1 MSEDSDD
8 DWGSWTATAGPQ
20 KKRSGCYVSDSSQI
34 RPPQPKAR
42 PRTSASGSMN
52 QTATQQIPVR
62 DEVDKRCWLEKLLE
76 QMERSM
82 RTAAAA
88 TLTSAAVLKAV
99 SEGERSISP
108 TTARF
113 LQATADVVETEASV
127 QRDGLKR
134 VRELTSWPA

>member
-1 MSEDSDD
+1 
-8 DWGSWTATAGPQ
+8 
-20 KKRSGCYVSDSSQI
+20 
-34 RPPQPKAR
+34 
-42 PRTSASGSMN
+42 MN

-62 DEVDKRCWLEKLLE
+62 DEVDKRCWLEKLSE

-88 TLTSAAVLKAV
+88 TLTSAAILKAV
-99 SEGERSISP
+99 SEGKRSISP

-134 VRELTSWPA
+134 VRELMSWPA